1 MTVTGCSFVNNS
13 SSSVFGLGAG
23 IFNSGS
29 ASVTGSN
36 FSGNSAYQGG
46 GIFSFGALTVSNCEI
61 RNNQANRGGGIY
73 TAGTTLISDSEVIGN
88 LPDDTHTDLGATLTV
103 VNSLIGNMT

>member
-1 MTVTGCSFVNNS
+1 LTVTGCSFVNNS
-13 SSSVFGLGAG
+13 AVFELGGG

-29 ASVTGSN
+29 ANVTGSN
-36 FSGNSAYQGG
+36 FSGNSANQGG

-61 RNNQANRGGGIY
+61 RNSHANVGGGIY
-73 TAGTTLISDSEVIGN
+73 TAGTTLVSDSEVIGN